1 MSSFLE
7 YRHAA
12 IVVDT
17 TTVAAGVELPENTPS
32 KLYVVLVEGGDSNV
46 TTMKRGRDGRER
58 EVLARKWMLAVLGS
72 HDDVMERVASMS
84 ASAESGGV
92 CMGTRGPSGEISAEQ
107 YIRKYRRLLSNAMGG
122 WDGLMPVLHAKV
134 VLDGADE
141 ALIQTAF
148 FQSLA
153 DAGRIEP
160 HSYGRKA
167 IRLNPQDNAAD
178 NVIQTLAHV
187 HALTRA
193 FPSVSVSLD
202 DLGYVE
208 VLLPYH
214 QRRAA

>member
-17 TTVAAGVELPENTPS
+17 TAVAAGVELPENTPAQ
-32 KLYVVLVEGGDSNV
+32 LYVVLVEGGDSNV

-58 EVLARKWMLAVLGS
+58 EVLARKWMLAALGS
-72 HDDVMERVASMS
+72 HEDVMERVASMS

-107 YIRKYRRLLSNAMGG
+107 YIRKYRRLLTNATGG
-122 WDGLMPVLHAKV
+122 WDGLMPLLHAKV

-141 ALIQTAF
+141 ALAQTAF
-148 FQSLA
+148 FQPLA
-153 DAGRIEP
+153 QEGRIEP
-160 HSYGRKA
+160 YSYERKA
-167 IRLNPQDNAAD
+167 IRLTPQANNAD

-187 HALTRA
+187 HALTCA
-193 FPSVSVSLD
+193 FPDVSVSLY

-208 VLLPYH
+208 ALLQHY